1 MWRKELRMTRV
12 GEMYLDANDRFPELE
27 METISGEN
35 LTLPRDFGE
44 GYAVFILYR
53 GYW

>member
-1 MWRKELRMTRV
+1 MVRMDAKL
-12 GEMYLDANDRFPELE
+12 LDTNDLFPE
-27 METISGEN
+27 MELHLIPGDVLKT
-35 LTLPRDFGE
+35 PRDFGD